1 MRMAKA
7 LTVADD
13 GSRVAGMALGGWV
26 VAATLAVFTGCS
38 TGQGKH
44 PAPVPPDGCID
55 QFSGYPTRS
64 CLAADGSSSVTA
76 LLE

>member
-1 MRMAKA
+1 MA
-7 LTVADD
+7 DG

-26 VAATLAVFTGCS
+26 VAAALAVFTGCS

>member
-1 MRMAKA
+1 M
-7 LTVADD
+7 ADD
-13 GSRVAGMALGGWV
+13 GSRVVSKAFGRWIV
-26 VAATLAVFTGCS
+26 VATLAALTGCS

-64 CLAADGSSSVTA
+64 CLAADESVSVTA
-76 LLE
+76 RLE